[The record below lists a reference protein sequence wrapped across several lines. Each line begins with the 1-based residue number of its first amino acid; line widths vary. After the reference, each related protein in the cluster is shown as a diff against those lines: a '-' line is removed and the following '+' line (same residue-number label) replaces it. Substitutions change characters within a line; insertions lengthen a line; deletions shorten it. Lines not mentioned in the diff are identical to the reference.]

1 MDGEVNME
9 QVMKKLAN
17 LKNLADR
24 PGTPEEAAA
33 ALMQIQRI
41 MAKYRISQAELEA
54 AGETE
59 VARTIHDKMEANS
72 ATWSQTLL
80 VTIARSNGCR
90 VLGDR
95 SSGAMK
101 FHIFGRE
108 QGVAATIAMY
118 QYLVKTI
125 DHLATIAWEE
135 NPSPWETARSF
146 KHSFR
151 VGASITV
158 GKRITEQ
165 AKGAYQGLAK
175 GTEIVSVD
183 LADAKRLMNDM
194 FGPTQSRR
202 ITMNSSSS
210 LGMAFGKQAGE
221 GINLDSQVS
230 SGKGHTKA
238 LKG

>member
-1 MDGEVNME
+1 MGGGIDMDMN
-9 QVMKKLAN
+9 QIMKKIGDLQ
-17 LKNLADR
+17 NLADR

-33 ALMQIQRI
+33 ALMQIQKL
-41 MAKYRISQAELEA
+41 MAKYRISQEELEA
-54 AGETE
+54 AGESE
-59 VARTIHDKMEANS
+59 
-72 ATWSQTLL
+72 
-80 VTIARSNGCR
+80 IAKANGCQ

-95 SSGAMK
+95 SSGTIR

-125 DHLATIAWEE
+125 DRLANEYWLEDM
-135 NPSPWETARSF
+135 SPWDTARRF
-146 KHSFR
+146 KRSFR
-151 VGASITV
+151 VGASFTV

-221 GINLDSQVS
+221 GINIDSQVS